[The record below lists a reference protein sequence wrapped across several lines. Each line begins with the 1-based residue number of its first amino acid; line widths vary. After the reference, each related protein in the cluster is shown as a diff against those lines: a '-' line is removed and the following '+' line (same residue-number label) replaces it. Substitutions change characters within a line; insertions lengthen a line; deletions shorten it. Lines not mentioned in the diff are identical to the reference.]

1 MSNIYVCLDCYKQV
15 EESNGTVRV
24 NYGFE
29 EFICFDCAPRRFS
42 LSKVASLI
50 RDAGF
55 NAQVYMT
62 GGNCGTIYIGEPDA
76 EGFYPTAGGAGNYS
90 LDCGY
95 YQEFAIGQ
103 DGSEDDFF
111 YYHDYTHPNA
121 WSEQSVAD
129 AMIHAHK
136 VYLSKVVA

>member
-1 MSNIYVCLDCYKQV
+1 MKTYVCLDCCKQV
-15 EESNGTVRV
+15 EESNGTVRI

-29 EFICFDCAPRRFS
+29 EFICFDCSPKIFS

-50 RDAGF
+50 CDAGL

-62 GGNCGTIYIGEPDA
+62 GGNCGTIYVGEPNE
-76 EGFYPTAGGAGNYS
+76 EGFYPIAGGAGNYS

-111 YYHDYTHPNA
+111 YYHNHVNA
-121 WSEQSVAD
+121 NDWSEQSVAD
-129 AMIHAHK
+129 AMINAYKTH
-136 VYLSKVVA
+136 LSKVGA